1 MPHKKYHSLFI
12 SSEDNTSVFVE
23 RVRQDYLKSCKA
35 LSLKLTPENSDRLTQ
50 LNRQYKFAKLID
62 GNQLSEHRGT
72 LLWILESE
80 AHWSEF
86 IENVKPE
93 DRIPNVLQI
102 LADLRQ
108 SLTPKKVRYSRKKHT
123 DFFNLALAIALVWDK
138 PRPKI
143 HGQMGRRTLPSTTQP
158 IELYEYFSVLYDSS
172 KRKVRYKDLTVKDL
186 IFVVNTPVP
195 VSELQWALKNVRGS
209 GKSWGKK
216 YASISYD
223 TPRLTANEYSWPKYN
238 GSYCLENIEE
248 HGGICVDQAYFA
260 VMTGRACGIPTMYF
274 SGNGKSGGHAWM
286 GLFVDEN
293 EWVTDVGKYA
303 SNNYAV
309 GHTKNPQTDK
319 KISNHELEF
328 SCNKKFRKIVYVKSA
343 PFSVASQF
351 LLNEQEDKL
360 AYAYS
365 ALVIKSAALIVGAWD
380 VKESILF
387 SRKSNEGLKAF
398 FIKKLKV
405 FRDYPDILVEAET
418 TYAKFLSDLGDTKL
432 ADKIYKKSY
441 DKRDKSRTDL
451 AQTTALARSKSL
463 EKNKNYEDAAEVLE
477 DFIYDNRQEHA
488 QVFLV
493 MSYYI
498 DFCKRYKMEKDGC
511 RFIKKC
517 YYKLKNEVDALVI
530 LQLMDLMERAYTNA
544 GEERYAARIRKD
556 VDKIIEKKQEQAARD
571 KKRDKRRRDVD
582 DDDYD

>member
-1 MPHKKYHSLFI
+1 MPHEEYNSLFI
-12 SSEDNTSVFVE
+12 SSEDNSSVFVE
-23 RVRQDYLKSCKA
+23 GVRQDYLKSCKA
-35 LSLKLTPENSDRLTQ
+35 LALKLTPENSDRLTQ

-62 GNQLSEHRGT
+62 ENQLSEHRQT

-86 IENVKPE
+86 TENLKQE
-93 DRIPNVLQI
+93 DRVSNVLHI
-102 LADLRQ
+102 LAELRQ
-108 SLTPKKVRYSRKKHT
+108 SVTPKKVRYSRKKHT
-123 DFFNLALAIALVWDK
+123 DFFNLALAIALVWDA

-143 HGQMGRRTLPSTTQP
+143 HGQMGRRTLTSTTLP
-158 IELYEYFSVLYDSS
+158 IELYEYFSALYDSS

-195 VSELQWALKNVRGS
+195 VSELQWALKNVKGS
-209 GKSWGKK
+209 AKSWGKK
-216 YASISYD
+216 YASIEYD
-223 TPRLTANEYSWPKYN
+223 TPRLAANEYSWPKYN
-238 GSYCLENIEE
+238 GSYSLENIEE
-248 HGGICVDQAYFA
+248 HGGICIDQAYFA

-274 SGNGKSGGHAWM
+274 SGNGKRGGHAWM

-293 EWVTDVGKYA
+293 EWVTDIGKYA
-303 SNNYAV
+303 SDNYAV
-309 GHTKNPQTDK
+309 GYTKSPQTDK

-328 SCNKKFRKIVYVKSA
+328 SCNKKFRKTVYVKSA

-351 LLNEQEDKL
+351 LLNEQEEKL

-387 SRKSNEGLKAF
+387 SRKSNEELKEF

-405 FRDYPDILVEAET
+405 FRDYPDILVNTET

-451 AQTTALARSKSL
+451 AQTSALARSASL
-463 EKNKNYEDAAEVLE
+463 EKNKKYEDAAEVLE
-477 DFIYDNRQEHA
+477 DFIYDNRKEHA
-488 QVFLV
+488 LH
-493 MSYYI
+493 
-498 DFCKRYKMEKDGC
+498 
-511 RFIKKC
+511 
-517 YYKLKNEVDALVI
+517 
-530 LQLMDLMERAYTNA
+530 
-544 GEERYAARIRKD
+544 
-556 VDKIIEKKQEQAARD
+556 
-571 KKRDKRRRDVD
+571 
-582 DDDYD
+582 